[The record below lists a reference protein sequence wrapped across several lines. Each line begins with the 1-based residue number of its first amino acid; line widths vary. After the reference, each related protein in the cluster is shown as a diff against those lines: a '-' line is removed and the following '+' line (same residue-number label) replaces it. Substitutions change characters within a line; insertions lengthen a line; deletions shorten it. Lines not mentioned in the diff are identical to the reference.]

1 MNRRAKIRLVS
12 FLTALVVALTAW
24 GTTAS
29 VTAARYKRTAE
40 ISNQRALMRLCEYL
54 DNIETDLTKAS
65 YVNSGV
71 MLATLSGDL
80 HKQAT
85 GAKTSLSALSSGET
99 QLSNTYKF
107 LSQVGE
113 YTASLNKKA
122 AAGGEVDAKE
132 RETLRTLTEF
142 AASLSDK
149 FGYMNELMQSDF
161 LSFEELKD
169 VIDETEKTSEKQVS
183 YLESVSDTE
192 EAMVDFPSLIYDGP
206 FSDNI
211 LSKDSEMLKSLDEVP
226 RETAKRNAARL
237 LGAEEKSVADDGE
250 SDGRIPT
257 YNFICGDFRVSVT
270 KNGGYLLSI
279 LSERVGSDEKVSF
292 ASALDTATGFLS
304 KCGYDNMKSTYYAT
318 ENGVCVINFAFQDGN
333 WLCYPDL
340 IKVGVDLTDGK
351 LVSFDASDF
360 IMNHKARTAPEK
372 TVDVQTALS
381 AVAQCLTA
389 KSAALA
395 VIPTDSG
402 GERAAYEIT
411 CEDGNGKTVLVYVDA
426 QTGKEADLLIL
437 LFTDGGV
444 LTK

>member
-1 MNRRAKIRLVS
+1 MYRREKVRLIS
-12 FLTALVVALTAW
+12 FVTALCVVLAAW
-24 GTTAS
+24 GATQS
-29 VTAARYKRTAE
+29 VSAARYKRTVE

-54 DNIETDLTKAS
+54 ENIETDLTKAS

-71 MLATLSGDL
+71 MLAALSGDL

-85 GAKTSLSALSSGET
+85 GAKSSLSALSSGET

-122 AAGGEVDAKE
+122 AAGGEIDADE
-132 RETLRTLTEF
+132 REILRNLTEF
-142 AASLSDK
+142 ATSLSDK
-149 FGYMNELMQSDF
+149 FGYMNELMQSEY
-161 LSFEELKD
+161 LTFEELGN
-169 VIDETEKTSEKQVS
+169 VINEAERSSEKQVS

-192 EAMVDFPSLIYDGP
+192 EAMVDFPTLIYDGP

-211 LSKDSEMLKSLDEVP
+211 LSKNSEFLDSLDEVS
-226 RETAKRNAARL
+226 REKARLTAAQL
-237 LGAEEKSVADDGE
+237 LGADEKSVADDGE
-250 SDGRIPT
+250 SSGKIPA

-279 LSERVGSDEKVSF
+279 LSGRVGSEEKVSF
-292 ASALDTATGFLS
+292 ADALSTATAFLS
-304 KCGYDNMKSTYYAT
+304 KCGYNNMKSTYYAT
-318 ENGVCVINFAFQDGN
+318 ENGVCIINFAYQDGN

-351 LVSFDASDF
+351 LVSFDASDY
-360 IMNHKARTAPEK
+360 IMNHKKRSAPENA
-372 TVDVQTALS
+372 VDVQTALS
-381 AVAQCLTA
+381 AVAQCLTV

-402 GERAAYEIT
+402 DERAAYEIT
-411 CEDGNGKTVLVYVDA
+411 CEDDDGKTVLVYVDA
-426 QTGKEADLLIL
+426 RTGEEADLLIL
-437 LFTDGGV
+437 MFTDGGV